1 MARWL
6 PRSADLT
13 RFCQKL
19 NRVKTLED
27 DMMETSF
34 NRCLSTIDL
43 TLLGIGGMVGS
54 GLYVLTGTVA
64 KEIAGP
70 AVIVSF
76 IIAGFA
82 SLLAAL
88 CYAEFGARV
97 PKTGSAYMF
106 TYVSVGEIWAFL
118 IGWNVLLE
126 YMIGGAAVARAWSG
140 YLDSIFNHKIKNFT
154 ETHVGT
160 WQVPFLAHYPDF
172 LAAAILLVATAF
184 ISFGAK
190 VSSWLNHV
198 FSAISMGVILFILIM
213 GFILAQPKNWSAQ
226 EGGFTP
232 YGLSGIMA
240 GTATCFYA
248 FVGFDVIAASS
259 EEARNPQRAVPR
271 AIAFSLGLATG
282 AYILV
287 SVVLTLMVPWH
298 TLDPDSALAD
308 AFYRRGYAWAG
319 FLVAA
324 GSICAMNT
332 VLLSNLFSLPR
343 IVYAMAEDGL
353 FFQVFSRVHP
363 RTQVPVIGI
372 VVFGLLMAL
381 LALVFDLEAL
391 VQFLSIGTLLAY
403 TFVAASIIVLRFQQQ
418 KVDVPALAA
427 GARPSPEPHEGPSAS
442 ELKEYE
448 SFSDKLQLVDR
459 DKSKEQREPGQLKA
473 AFEPYLEFLSDF
485 YPGEVV
491 TVAVVTLMVS
501 AICLCSVLVFG
512 STHLHLP
519 TWSYS
524 LLLVLFSLGFL
535 LSLLLIWAHE
545 QQRGTQTF
553 QDGERGPAGLAP
565 PPGSFSPADPPG
577 TPLPGAEHR
586 PQYLSDDEAQLH
598 DVAPLRRLAA
608 LRPARVLRLRHPAQQ
623 GEPAGAWAAARQRP
637 LRRVPQRQPGGAGA
651 GRPAQL
657 PARRRAAGHQ
667 HRRLQE
673 MTPRGTGHLAVGASD
688 PLPAARAE
696 TPPSSWSL

>member
-6 PRSADLT
+6 PRSTDLA

-154 ETHVGT
+154 ETHVGA

-198 FSAISMGVILFILIM
+198 FSAISMGIILFILIM
-213 GFILAQPKNWSAQ
+213 GFVLAQPKNWSTQ
-226 EGGFTP
+226 EGGFAP

-324 GSICAMNT
+324 GSICGEYRQRWEGA
-332 VLLSNLFSLPR
+332 
-343 IVYAMAEDGL
+343 A
-353 FFQVFSRVHP
+353 HP
-363 RTQVPVIGI
+363 
-372 VVFGLLMAL
+372 
-381 LALVFDLEAL
+381 
-391 VQFLSIGTLLAY
+391 
-403 TFVAASIIVLRFQQQ
+403 
-418 KVDVPALAA
+418 PALGA
-427 GARPSPEPHEGPSAS
+427 GKSP
-442 ELKEYE
+442 
-448 SFSDKLQLVDR
+448 Q
-459 DKSKEQREPGQLKA
+459 
-473 AFEPYLEFLSDF
+473 
-485 YPGEVV
+485 
-491 TVAVVTLMVS
+491 
-501 AICLCSVLVFG
+501 FG
-512 STHLHLP
+512 FGIDGIF
-519 TWSYS
+519 
-524 LLLVLFSLGFL
+524 LLL
-535 LSLLLIWAHE
+535 
-545 QQRGTQTF
+545 
-553 QDGERGPAGLAP
+553 P
-565 PPGSFSPADPPG
+565 
-577 TPLPGAEHR
+577 
-586 PQYLSDDEAQLH
+586 
-598 DVAPLRRLAA
+598 
-608 LRPARVLRLRHPAQQ
+608 
-623 GEPAGAWAAARQRP
+623 
-637 LRRVPQRQPGGAGA
+637 VPQQ
-651 GRPAQL
+651 
-657 PARRRAAGHQ
+657 
-667 HRRLQE
+667 
-673 MTPRGTGHLAVGASD
+673 
-688 PLPAARAE
+688 
-696 TPPSSWSL
+696 

>member
-1 MARWL
+1 
-6 PRSADLT
+6 
-13 RFCQKL
+13 L

-34 NRCLSTIDL
+34 NRCLSTVDL
-43 TLLGIGGMVGS
+43 TLLGVGGMVGS

-213 GFILAQPKNWSAQ
+213 GFILAQPKNWSTQ
-226 EGGFTP
+226 EGGFAP
-232 YGLSGIMA
+232 FGLSGIMA

-287 SVVLTLMVPWH
+287 SMVLTLMVPWH

-308 AFYRRGYAWAG
+308 AFYRRGYSWAG

-403 TFVAASIIVLRFQQQ
+403 TFVAASIIILRFQQQ
-418 KVDVPALAA
+418 KVEPRAPAA
-427 GARPSPEPHEGPSAS
+427 GCRPSPEPHE
-442 ELKEYE
+442 
-448 SFSDKLQLVDR
+448 
-459 DKSKEQREPGQLKA
+459 GQLKA

-501 AICLCSVLVFG
+501 AICLCSILAFG
-512 STHLHLP
+512 NTHLHLP

-535 LSLLLIWAHE
+535 LSLFLIWAHE
-545 QQRGTQTF
+545 QQHGTQTF
-553 QDGERGPAGLAP
+553 QIPLVP
-565 PPGSFSPADPPG
+565 LSPA
-577 TPLPGAEHR
+577 LSIILNI
-586 PQYLSDDEAQLH
+586 YLMLKLSYMTW
-598 DVAPLRRLAA
+598 LRFAIWL
-608 LRPARVLRLRHPAQQ
+608 LLGLLVYFGYGIWHSK
-623 GEPAGAWAAARQRP
+623 E
-637 LRRVPQRQPGGAGA
+637 
-651 GRPAQL
+651 
-657 PARRRAAGHQ
+657 
-667 HRRLQE
+667 
-673 MTPRGTGHLAVGASD
+673 
-688 PLPAARAE
+688 
-696 TPPSSWSL
+696 

>member
-6 PRSADLT
+6 PRSTDLT

-160 WQVPFLAHYPDF
+160 WQVPFLARYPDF

-213 GFILAQPKNWSAQ
+213 GFVLAQPRNWSAQ
-226 EGGFTP
+226 EGGFAP

-353 FFQVFSRVHP
+353 FFRVFARVHP
-363 RTQVPVIGI
+363 RTQVPVVGI

-418 KVDVPALAA
+418 KVDVPAPAA
-427 GARPSPEPHEGPSAS
+427 GGRPSPEPHEGPSTG

-459 DKSKEQREPGQLKA
+459 DKSKEHREPGQLKA

-501 AICLCSVLVFG
+501 AICLCSILVFG
-512 STHLHLP
+512 NTHLHLP

-545 QQRGTQTF
+545 QQHSTQTF
-553 QDGERGPAGLAP
+553 QIPLVPLSPALSIILNIYLMLKLSYMTWLRFAVWLLLGLLVYFGYGIWHSKENLREPRPQRVSARYVVFPSGSLEERVQAVQPGSQPAAGLP
-565 PPGSFSPADPPG
+565 D
-577 TPLPGAEHR
+577 TNT
-586 PQYLSDDEAQLH
+586 DDCK
-598 DVAPLRRLAA
+598 R
-608 LRPARVLRLRHPAQQ
+608 
-623 GEPAGAWAAARQRP
+623 
-637 LRRVPQRQPGGAGA
+637 
-651 GRPAQL
+651 
-657 PARRRAAGHQ
+657 
-667 HRRLQE
+667 
-673 MTPRGTGHLAVGASD
+673 
-688 PLPAARAE
+688 
-696 TPPSSWSL
+696 

>member
-1 MARWL
+1 
-6 PRSADLT
+6 
-13 RFCQKL
+13 
-19 NRVKTLED
+19 
-27 DMMETSF
+27 MMETSF

-154 ETHVGT
+154 ETHMGT

-172 LAAAILLVATAF
+172 LAAAIVLVATAF

-198 FSAISMGVILFILIM
+198 FSAISMGVILFILVM

-226 EGGFTP
+226 EGGFAP
-232 YGLSGIMA
+232 FGLSGIMA

-259 EEARNPQRAVPR
+259 EEARNPQTAVPR

-287 SVVLTLMVPWH
+287 SMVLTLMVPWH

-324 GSICAMNT
+324 GSIC
-332 VLLSNLFSLPR
+332 
-343 IVYAMAEDGL
+343 G
-353 FFQVFSRVHP
+353 
-363 RTQVPVIGI
+363 
-372 VVFGLLMAL
+372 
-381 LALVFDLEAL
+381 
-391 VQFLSIGTLLAY
+391 
-403 TFVAASIIVLRFQQQ
+403 
-418 KVDVPALAA
+418 
-427 GARPSPEPHEGPSAS
+427 
-442 ELKEYE
+442 EY
-448 SFSDKLQLVDR
+448 
-459 DKSKEQREPGQLKA
+459 
-473 AFEPYLEFLSDF
+473 
-485 YPGEVV
+485 
-491 TVAVVTLMVS
+491 
-501 AICLCSVLVFG
+501 
-512 STHLHLP
+512 
-519 TWSYS
+519 
-524 LLLVLFSLGFL
+524 
-535 LSLLLIWAHE
+535 
-545 QQRGTQTF
+545 
-553 QDGERGPAGLAP
+553 
-565 PPGSFSPADPPG
+565 
-577 TPLPGAEHR
+577 
-586 PQYLSDDEAQLH
+586 
-598 DVAPLRRLAA
+598 
-608 LRPARVLRLRHPAQQ
+608 
-623 GEPAGAWAAARQRP
+623 RQRWW
-637 LRRVPQRQPGGAGA
+637 
-651 GRPAQL
+651 QL
-657 PARRRAAGHQ
+657 PA
-667 HRRLQE
+667 L
-673 MTPRGTGHLAVGASD
+673 LVVGAGNQGGLGLTWSFFSYLFLSNEHG
-688 PLPAARAE
+688 PAEQPLLPAAHR
-696 TPPSSWSL
+696 LCHG

>member
-1 MARWL
+1 MMLLWLSSWRQDLLLVWSLHFLDESPHLESRLVWDLHHYRVPTRAPGTVVATGPSGLQAGSHGRRPLTLLRAGPTASRMARWL
-6 PRSADLT
+6 PRSTDLT

-154 ETHVGT
+154 ETHVGA

-213 GFILAQPKNWSAQ
+213 GFVLAQPKNWSTQ
-226 EGGFTP
+226 EGGFAP

-353 FFQVFSRVHP
+353 FFQIFSRVHP
-363 RTQVPVIGI
+363 RTQ
-372 VVFGLLMAL
+372 
-381 LALVFDLEAL
+381 
-391 VQFLSIGTLLAY
+391 
-403 TFVAASIIVLRFQQQ
+403 QQ
-418 KVDVPALAA
+418 KGDVPAPAPSS
-427 GARPSPEPHEGPSAS
+427 RPNPEPREGPSGG

-485 YPGEVV
+485 YPGEVI

-501 AICLCSVLVFG
+501 AICLCSILVFG

-545 QQRGTQTF
+545 QQHSTQTF
-553 QDGERGPAGLAP
+553 QIPLVP
-565 PPGSFSPADPPG
+565 LSPALSIILNIYLMLKLSYMTWLRFAIWLLLGLLVYFGYGIWHSKENLREP
-577 TPLPGAEHR
+577 R
-586 PQYLSDDEAQLH
+586 PQCVS
-598 DVAPLRRLAA
+598 
-608 LRPARVLRLRHPAQQ
+608 ARYV
-623 GEPAGAWAAARQRP
+623 
-637 LRRVPQRQPGGAGA
+637 VFPGGSLEE
-651 GRPAQL
+651 RVQ
-657 PARRRAAGHQ
+657 
-667 HRRLQE
+667 
-673 MTPRGTGHLAVGASD
+673 AVQ
-688 PLPAARAE
+688 
-696 TPPSSWSL
+696 PSSQPATGLPDTDTDDCKR

>member
-6 PRSADLT
+6 PRSTDLT

-160 WQVPFLAHYPDF
+160 WQVPFLARYPDF

-213 GFILAQPKNWSAQ
+213 GFVLAQPRNWSAQ
-226 EGGFTP
+226 EGGFAP

-353 FFQVFSRVHP
+353 FFRVFAQVHP
-363 RTQVPVIGI
+363 RTQVPVVGI

-391 VQFLSIGTLLAY
+391 
-403 TFVAASIIVLRFQQQ
+403 QQ
-418 KVDVPALAA
+418 KVDVPAPAA
-427 GARPSPEPHEGPSAS
+427 GGRPSPEPHEGPSTG

-459 DKSKEQREPGQLKA
+459 DKSKEHREPGQLKA

-501 AICLCSVLVFG
+501 AICLCSILVFG
-512 STHLHLP
+512 NTHLHLP

-545 QQRGTQTF
+545 QQRSTQTF
-553 QDGERGPAGLAP
+553 QIPLVPLSPALSIVLNIYLMLKLSYMTWLRFAVWLLLGLLVYFGYGIWHSKENLREPRPQRVSARYVVFPSGSLEERVQAVQPGSQPAAGLP
-565 PPGSFSPADPPG
+565 D
-577 TPLPGAEHR
+577 TDT
-586 PQYLSDDEAQLH
+586 DDCK
-598 DVAPLRRLAA
+598 R
-608 LRPARVLRLRHPAQQ
+608 
-623 GEPAGAWAAARQRP
+623 
-637 LRRVPQRQPGGAGA
+637 
-651 GRPAQL
+651 
-657 PARRRAAGHQ
+657 
-667 HRRLQE
+667 
-673 MTPRGTGHLAVGASD
+673 
-688 PLPAARAE
+688 
-696 TPPSSWSL
+696 

>member
-6 PRSADLT
+6 PRSTDLT

-154 ETHVGT
+154 ETHVGA

-213 GFILAQPKNWSAQ
+213 GFVLAQPKNWSTQ
-226 EGGFTP
+226 EGGFAP

-324 GSICAMNT
+324 GSIC
-332 VLLSNLFSLPR
+332 
-343 IVYAMAEDGL
+343 
-353 FFQVFSRVHP
+353 
-363 RTQVPVIGI
+363 
-372 VVFGLLMAL
+372 
-381 LALVFDLEAL
+381 
-391 VQFLSIGTLLAY
+391 
-403 TFVAASIIVLRFQQQ
+403 
-418 KVDVPALAA
+418 
-427 GARPSPEPHEGPSAS
+427 
-442 ELKEYE
+442 
-448 SFSDKLQLVDR
+448 
-459 DKSKEQREPGQLKA
+459 GQLKA

-501 AICLCSVLVFG
+501 AICLCSILVFG
-512 STHLHLP
+512 NTHLHLP

-545 QQRGTQTF
+545 QQHSTQTF
-553 QDGERGPAGLAP
+553 QTENVVLQVSPPPTPFLLQIPLVPLSPALSIILNIYLMLKLSYMTWLRFAVWLLLGLLVYFGYGIWHSKENLREPRAQRVSARYVVFPGGSLEERVQAVQPSCQPAAGLP
-565 PPGSFSPADPPG
+565 D
-577 TPLPGAEHR
+577 
-586 PQYLSDDEAQLH
+586 SDTD
-598 DVAPLRRLAA
+598 DGKR
-608 LRPARVLRLRHPAQQ
+608 
-623 GEPAGAWAAARQRP
+623 
-637 LRRVPQRQPGGAGA
+637 
-651 GRPAQL
+651 
-657 PARRRAAGHQ
+657 
-667 HRRLQE
+667 
-673 MTPRGTGHLAVGASD
+673 
-688 PLPAARAE
+688 
-696 TPPSSWSL
+696 

>member
-6 PRSADLT
+6 PRSTDLT

-64 KEIAGP
+64 KEVAGP
-70 AVIVSF
+70 AVIISF
-76 IIAGFA
+76 SIAGFA

-154 ETHVGT
+154 ETHVGA
-160 WQVPFLAHYPDF
+160 WQVPFLARYPDF

-213 GFILAQPKNWSAQ
+213 GFVLAQPKNWSTQ
-226 EGGFTP
+226 EGGFAP

-372 VVFGLLMAL
+372 MVFGLLMAL

-418 KVDVPALAA
+418 KGDVPMPVA
-427 GARPSPEPHEGPSAS
+427 GGQPNPEPREGPSGS

-501 AICLCSVLVFG
+501 AICLCSILVFG
-512 STHLHLP
+512 NTHLHLP

-545 QQRGTQTF
+545 QQHSTQTF
-553 QDGERGPAGLAP
+553 QIPLVP
-565 PPGSFSPADPPG
+565 LSPALSIILNIYLMLKLSYMTWLRFAIWLLLG
-577 TPLPGAEHR
+577 LLIYFGYGIWHSKENLR
-586 PQYLSDDEAQLH
+586 EPQ
-598 DVAPLRRLAA
+598 
-608 LRPARVLRLRHPAQQ
+608 
-623 GEPAGAWAAARQRP
+623 
-637 LRRVPQRQPGGAGA
+637 PQRVSARYVVFPGGSLEE
-651 GRPAQL
+651 RVQ
-657 PARRRAAGHQ
+657 
-667 HRRLQE
+667 
-673 MTPRGTGHLAVGASD
+673 AVQ
-688 PLPAARAE
+688 
-696 TPPSSWSL
+696 PSSQPATRLPDTNIDDCKR

>member
-6 PRSADLT
+6 PRSANLA

-154 ETHVGT
+154 ETHVGA

-213 GFILAQPKNWSAQ
+213 GFILAQPKNWSAR
-226 EGGFTP
+226 EGGFAP

-271 AIAFSLGLATG
+271 ASFSLGLATG

-363 RTQVPVIGI
+363 RTQVPVVGI

-391 VQFLSIGTLLAY
+391 VQCLSIGTLLAY

-418 KVDVPALAA
+418 KVDAPAPAA
-427 GARPSPEPHEGPSAS
+427 GGQHPEPHEGPSAG

-459 DKSKEQREPGQLKA
+459 DKSKEPEPGQLKG
-473 AFEPYLEFLSDF
+473 FEPYLEFLSDF

-501 AICLCSVLVFG
+501 AICLCSILVFG
-512 STHLHLP
+512 NTHLHLP

-545 QQRGTQTF
+545 QQHGNQTF
-553 QDGERGPAGLAP
+553 QIPLVPLSPALSIVLNIYLMLKLSYMTWLRFAVWLLLGLLVYFGYGIWHSKENLREPRPQRVSARYVVFPSGSLEERVQAVQ
-565 PPGSFSPADPPG
+565 PGSQPTTS
-577 TPLPGAEHR
+577 LPDTDT
-586 PQYLSDDEAQLH
+586 DDCK
-598 DVAPLRRLAA
+598 R
-608 LRPARVLRLRHPAQQ
+608 
-623 GEPAGAWAAARQRP
+623 
-637 LRRVPQRQPGGAGA
+637 
-651 GRPAQL
+651 
-657 PARRRAAGHQ
+657 
-667 HRRLQE
+667 
-673 MTPRGTGHLAVGASD
+673 
-688 PLPAARAE
+688 
-696 TPPSSWSL
+696 

>member
-1 MARWL
+1 MNTNRDAGSPPTTQGPPDHAAERNQGVPNALLGSSCLPASHQVSQQGACRMARWL
-6 PRSADLT
+6 PRSTDLT

-19 NRVKTLED
+19 NRVKTLEA

-154 ETHVGT
+154 ETHVGA

-213 GFILAQPKNWSAQ
+213 GFVLTQPKNWSAQ
-226 EGGFTP
+226 EGGFAP

-259 EEARNPQRAVPR
+259 EEARNPQKAVPR

-287 SVVLTLMVPWH
+287 SMVLTLMVPWH

-308 AFYRRGYAWAG
+308 AFYRRGYSWAG

-324 GSICAMNT
+324 GSICG
-332 VLLSNLFSLPR
+332 
-343 IVYAMAEDGL
+343 ECG
-353 FFQVFSRVHP
+353 
-363 RTQVPVIGI
+363 
-372 VVFGLLMAL
+372 
-381 LALVFDLEAL
+381 
-391 VQFLSIGTLLAY
+391 
-403 TFVAASIIVLRFQQQ
+403 FV
-418 KVDVPALAA
+418 
-427 GARPSPEPHEGPSAS
+427 
-442 ELKEYE
+442 
-448 SFSDKLQLVDR
+448 
-459 DKSKEQREPGQLKA
+459 
-473 AFEPYLEFLSDF
+473 
-485 YPGEVV
+485 
-491 TVAVVTLMVS
+491 
-501 AICLCSVLVFG
+501 
-512 STHLHLP
+512 
-519 TWSYS
+519 
-524 LLLVLFSLGFL
+524 
-535 LSLLLIWAHE
+535 
-545 QQRGTQTF
+545 
-553 QDGERGPAGLAP
+553 
-565 PPGSFSPADPPG
+565 
-577 TPLPGAEHR
+577 
-586 PQYLSDDEAQLH
+586 
-598 DVAPLRRLAA
+598 
-608 LRPARVLRLRHPAQQ
+608 
-623 GEPAGAWAAARQRP
+623 
-637 LRRVPQRQPGGAGA
+637 GGG
-651 GRPAQL
+651 GRA
-657 PARRRAAGHQ
+657 
-667 HRRLQE
+667 
-673 MTPRGTGHLAVGASD
+673 
-688 PLPAARAE
+688 
-696 TPPSSWSL
+696 